1 MKVNFMS
8 KIKYLFV
15 SILLVLPII
24 GCDQQNTDATNST
37 LTEIRDAGVLRVG
50 TTGDYLPFSYY
61 FEGELMGI
69 DIELAKDLA
78 SSLNVKLEFVK
89 TSWPTL
95 MDDLMADQYDIGM
108 SGITI
113 TEDREKIA
121 MFSQPM
127 HEGGKAAIARDED
140 RDRFYTIEA
149 INQPDVKVIF
159 NPGGTNEQF
168 ARSNFPNAKL
178 IENPENITVFE
189 KIISGDADVMVTD
202 AIETIIQQRIHPELD
217 AVNPDSPFNRSE
229 KAYLFQKD
237 EDFKA
242 YLDQWIKGLKSTR
255 KIEVVFAS
263 QLDQSA
269 NTVSKE

>member
-1 MKVNFMS
+1 MKAVFIH
-8 KIKYLFV
+8 KLRYLMLFTFIMV
-15 SILLVLPII
+15 AIT

-37 LTEIRDAGVLRVG
+37 LNEIRDAGVLRVG

-61 FEGELMGI
+61 SEGELKGI
-69 DIELAKDLA
+69 DITLAKDLA
-78 SSLNVKLEFVK
+78 SLLNVKLVFVK

-113 TEDREKIA
+113 TEDRQEIA
-121 MFSQPM
+121 MFSLPM
-127 HEGGKAAIARDED
+127 HEGGKAAITRDED
-140 RDRFYTIEA
+140 RDRFDTIET

-168 ARSNFPNAKL
+168 ARNNFPNAKL

-189 KIISGDADVMVTD
+189 KIISGEADVMVTD
-202 AIETIIQQRIHPELD
+202 AIETIIQQRIHQELD
-217 AVNPDSPFNRSE
+217 AVNPDVPFNRSE
-229 KAYLFQKD
+229 KAYLFRKD
-237 EDFKA
+237 EEFKT
-242 YLDQWIKGLKSTR
+242 YLDQWIQDLKSTR
-255 KIEVVFAS
+255 KIDAVFAS

-269 NTVSKE
+269 NMVSKE